1 MNLNRVSLSKMPKEM
16 EVCDARR
23 TLHIFFCFLLDSFQ
37 DCSLKSS
44 GLVVVDGPW
53 MQTHSGFD
61 PPAAETKSHCSAH
74 HGCGYVRMK
83 TRERACRGLHL
94 LPGG

>member
-1 MNLNRVSLSKMPKEM
+1 
-16 EVCDARR
+16 
-23 TLHIFFCFLLDSFQ
+23 
-37 DCSLKSS
+37 
-44 GLVVVDGPW
+44 

-83 TRERACRGLHL
+83 TREMARRGLHL
-94 LPGG
+94 PPGGLDGTRNTILHLTCHLSSDTQPWKIISLYNHLCIIHVLRAKILQKEDYAD